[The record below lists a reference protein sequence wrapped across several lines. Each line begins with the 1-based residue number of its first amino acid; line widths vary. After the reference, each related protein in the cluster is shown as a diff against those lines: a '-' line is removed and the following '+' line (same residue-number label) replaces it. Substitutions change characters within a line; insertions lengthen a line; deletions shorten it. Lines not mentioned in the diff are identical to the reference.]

1 MITDNNLLLHTT
13 FKTPSMKKIIPL
25 VAVAILFF
33 SSSIQAQ
40 IQRGNLFVGADIA
53 NFELGLNSGGNYHIT
68 LDPKVAF
75 FIKNNIAIGPYVNL
89 DLSGAKDAGTD
100 VGYGVGAFGRY
111 YVNDTAINLL
121 KHARFFAEANVGIE
135 GSNPSVGDNTNGLG
149 LGFGPGFAYFVTPNV
164 GLETLLKYNGII
176 GFGSRPT
183 SSNLNLSFGFQIY
196 LGSGR
201 ARSAIRNE

>member
-1 MITDNNLLLHTT
+1 
-13 FKTPSMKKIIPL
+13 MKKITL
-25 VAVAILFF
+25 VITVATLFF
-33 SSSIQAQ
+33 ASSLKAQ
-40 IQRGNLFVGADIA
+40 IQRGNLLVGADIA

-75 FIKNNIAIGPYVNL
+75 FIKNNLAIGPYVRL

-121 KHARFFAEANVGIE
+121 KHSRFFAEANAGIE
-135 GSNPSVGDNTNGLG
+135 GSNPAVGDNTNGLG
-149 LGFGPGFAYFVTPNV
+149 LGFGPGFAYFVTENI

-176 GFGSRPT
+176 GFGSSTTT
-183 SSNLNLSFGFQIY
+183 SRLTLSFGFQIY
-196 LGSGR
+196 LGSAKAR
-201 ARSAIRNE
+201 ATIANPNQ